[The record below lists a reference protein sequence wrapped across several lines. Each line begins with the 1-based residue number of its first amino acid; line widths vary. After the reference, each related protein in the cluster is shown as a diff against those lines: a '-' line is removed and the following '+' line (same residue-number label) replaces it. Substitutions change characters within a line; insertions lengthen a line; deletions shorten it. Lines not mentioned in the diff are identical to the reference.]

1 MSNCKTIAVCNQK
14 GGVGKTTTTVN
25 LGVGLA
31 MQGKK
36 VLLIDAD
43 PQGDLTTC
51 LGWQDTDGL
60 GITLAT
66 KLTDVIN
73 ETMTDP
79 MVGILHH
86 EEGVDLVPANLELS
100 AMEFNLVN
108 AMSRETTLKNY
119 LSQVKNRYDYVI
131 IDCMPSLGMVTL
143 NALSAADSVII
154 PVQAQYLP
162 AKGMTQLVQTI
173 SKVKK
178 YINPDIKIDGILL
191 TLVDSRTNLATPKV
205 DEIKPVKKESFKD
218 VDTEPAK
225 AVAYQKIPDKPVMTP
240 EAAAYPKLKKM
251 KAELDNQNNL
261 IFQAE
266 QQRGNLE
273 IELSDLKRLAKI
285 TRKAELQRKIDE
297 KTDYIK
303 QLKIGLSNMVS
314 RYGYENMNEFLLTLK
329 ESKAAYEIYQQAV
342 DNWNKSSDQLEIV
355 FDEAVTIYEKLAKL
369 KEDTTHSQQYS
380 YKQKKDRT
388 R

>member
-1 MSNCKTIAVCNQK
+1 MSNCKTISVCNQK

-131 IDCMPSLGMVTL
+131 IDCIACNSHISLVVGTGNICRDKMVCERL
-143 NALSAADSVII
+143 AGN
-154 PVQAQYLP
+154 
-162 AKGMTQLVQTI
+162 KR
-173 SKVKK
+173 
-178 YINPDIKIDGILL
+178 ILL
-191 TLVDSRTNLATPKV
+191 TVVLVYSFQHITNW
-205 DEIKPVKKESFKD
+205 
-218 VDTEPAK
+218 
-225 AVAYQKIPDKPVMTP
+225 Y
-240 EAAAYPKLKKM
+240 
-251 KAELDNQNNL
+251 
-261 IFQAE
+261 
-266 QQRGNLE
+266 
-273 IELSDLKRLAKI
+273 
-285 TRKAELQRKIDE
+285 
-297 KTDYIK
+297 
-303 QLKIGLSNMVS
+303 
-314 RYGYENMNEFLLTLK
+314 TL
-329 ESKAAYEIYQQAV
+329 
-342 DNWNKSSDQLEIV
+342 
-355 FDEAVTIYEKLAKL
+355 
-369 KEDTTHSQQYS
+369 
-380 YKQKKDRT
+380 
-388 R
+388 